1 MGRGERF
8 ITLTDKFM
16 LLYSLLGVSI
26 LLILVCFGIIFINNN
41 RHSVAFK
48 SKVLQLQET
57 QQQLSILRSEVG
69 EMRTGMLSIGK
80 RLVAVEQRNQEL
92 AQLQDAQKYDDP
104 DAKIYSRAV
113 KMVELGADIEEI
125 IRECEL
131 PRAEA
136 ELLMSLHQQKGAN

>member
-1 MGRGERF
+1 
-8 ITLTDKFM
+8 M
-16 LLYSLLGVSI
+16 LLLSLVISALALV
-26 LLILVCFGIIFINNN
+26 LVCFVILYGLN
-41 RHSVAFK
+41 RKIAYAADK
-48 SKVLQLQET
+48 T
-57 QQQLSILRSEVG
+57 QQQLGDALQQNSILRSEVA
-69 EMRTGMLSIGK
+69 EMRAGMLSIGK

-92 AQLQDAQKYDDP
+92 AQQQDAQKYDDP

>member
-1 MGRGERF
+1 
-8 ITLTDKFM
+8 M
-16 LLYSLLGVSI
+16 LLLSLVCGALI
-26 LLILVCFGIIFINNN
+26 LILVCFIVLYVMN
-41 RHSVAFK
+41 RKISQIEFLHQKKLSD
-48 SKVLQLQET
+48 VLQQT
-57 QQQLSILRSEVG
+57 NILRSEVA

-80 RLVAVEQRNQEL
+80 RLVTVELRNQEL
-92 AQLQDAQKYDDP
+92 AQQQDAQKYDDP

-136 ELLMSLHQQKGAN
+136 ELLMSLHQQKGAS

>member
-1 MGRGERF
+1 MF
-8 ITLTDKFM
+8 
-16 LLYSLLGVSI
+16 LYSLLGAS
-26 LLILVCFGIIFINNN
+26 LLLVLVCLGLIFVNNN
-41 RHSVAFK
+41 KHAAALK
-48 SKVLQLQET
+48 SRTQQLQEA
-57 QQQLSILRSEVG
+57 QQQLSILRSEVA

-125 IRECEL
+125 IRECDL

-136 ELLMSLHQQKGAN
+136 ELLMSLHHQKGAN

>member
-1 MGRGERF
+1 
-8 ITLTDKFM
+8 M
-16 LLYSLLGVSI
+16 LLLSLISGALV
-26 LLILVCFGIIFINNN
+26 LILVCFVILYSLNKKISYVDANN
-41 RHSVAFK
+41 
-48 SKVLQLQET
+48 
-57 QQQLSILRSEVG
+57 QQQLSDALQQNSILRSEIA

-80 RLVAVEQRNQEL
+80 RLVAAEQRNQEL
-92 AQLQDAQKYDDP
+92 AQQQDAQKYDDP

-136 ELLMSLHQQKGAN
+136 ELLLSLHQQKGAS

>member
-1 MGRGERF
+1 
-8 ITLTDKFM
+8 M
-16 LLYSLLGVSI
+16 LVYSLLGVSI
-26 LLILVCFGIIFINNN
+26 LLILVCLGLIFINNN
-41 RHSVAFK
+41 KHVAALK
-48 SKVLQLQET
+48 SRTLQLQEA
-57 QQQLSILRSEVG
+57 QQQLSILRSEVA

-113 KMVELGADIEEI
+113 KMVELGADLEEI